1 MRRFL
6 CIVMVLMLVLCGLLS
21 VDAMAQETVKIG
33 FITPLTGFAAADGYS
48 SLESAKL
55 AVDYVNEHGGI
66 NGKKLELISYDDGCQ
81 PDQASALTRKLIEN
95 DKVAVVISGSYSSP
109 SRAAAVICQQAKVPF
124 TSTYAV
130 HPSIVEAGEYC
141 HRIGMA
147 APIQGRVGGYFAARE
162 LGAKRIALLI
172 MNNDFGVSLAEA
184 FKETALKLG
193 AEIVYEKKYPLG
205 ETEFRSYLNAIKAAD
220 PDLLYAPGYYN
231 EAANIVSQAREV
243 GLRCWLMGDEG
254 YDSPKFIELA
264 KTAAN
269 GVFIT
274 TDLNRDSDRPMTR
287 YFLEKY
293 KERTNIDADMVG
305 ASGFDAVMLVSH
317 ILNQVGTKANDIIR
331 YWDTI
336 ENFEDCATGPIITF
350 QERSA
355 IRPMDIQIVL
365 NNQFR
370 YFYRYYEPEIIYLN
384 PPSGGK

>member
-1 MRRFL
+1 MKRYL
-6 CIVMVLMLVLCGLLS
+6 ALAAALMLACGIAFS
-21 VDAMAQETVKIG
+21 AQAQETVKIG
-33 FITPLTGFAAADGYS
+33 FITPLTGFAAADGFS

-66 NGKKLELISYDDGCQ
+66 KGKKLELVSYDDACQ
-81 PDQASALTRKLIEN
+81 PDQASALTKKLIEN
-95 DKVAVVISGSYSSP
+95 DKVVVMISGSYSSP

-147 APIQGRVGGYFAARE
+147 APIQGRTGGYFAARE
-162 LGAKRIALLI
+162 LAAKRIALLI

-184 FKETALKLG
+184 FKETAIKLG
-193 AEIVYEKKYPLG
+193 AQIVYEKKYPLG
-205 ETEFRSYLNAIKAAD
+205 ETEFRSYLNAIKAAN
-220 PDLLYAPGYYN
+220 PDLIYAPGYYN

-243 GLRCWLMGDEG
+243 GLKCWLMGDEG

-264 KTAAN
+264 KSAAN

-274 TDLNRDSDRPMTR
+274 TDLNRDSNRPMTR
-287 YFLEKY
+287 YFLENY
-293 KERTNIDADMVG
+293 KKRTNIDADMVG
-305 ASGFDAVMLVSH
+305 ASAFDAVMLVSH
-317 ILNQVGTKANDIIR
+317 ILNKVGTDTNKIIQ

-336 ENFEDCATGPIITF
+336 KNFEDCATGPILMF
-350 QERSA
+350 QNRSA

-365 NNQFR
+365 NNRFR
-370 YFYRYYEPEIIYLN
+370 YFYRYNEPEVIYLGN
-384 PPSGGK
+384 KPEGK

>member
-1 MRRFL
+1 MKSYL
-6 CIVMVLMLVLCGLLS
+6 GLAADLMLVCGIAFS
-21 VDAMAQETVKIG
+21 AQAQQTVKIG

-66 NGKKLELISYDDGCQ
+66 KGKKLELVSYDDACQ
-81 PDQASALTRKLIEN
+81 PDQASALTKKLIEN
-95 DKVAVVISGSYSSP
+95 DKVVVMISGSYSSP

-124 TSTYAV
+124 TSSYAV

-147 APIQGRVGGYFAARE
+147 PIQGRTGGYFAARE
-162 LGAKRIALLI
+162 LAAKRIALLI

-184 FKETALKLG
+184 FKETAIKLG
-193 AEIVYEKKYPLG
+193 AQIVYEKKYPLG
-205 ETEFRSYLNAIKAAD
+205 ETEFRSYLNAIKAAN
-220 PDLLYAPGYYN
+220 PDLIYAPGYYN

-243 GLRCWLMGDEG
+243 GLKCGLMGDEG

-264 KTAAN
+264 KSAAN

-274 TDLNRDSDRPMTR
+274 TDLNRDSNRPMTR
-287 YFLEKY
+287 YFLENY
-293 KERTNIDADMVG
+293 KKRTNIDADMVG
-305 ASGFDAVMLVSH
+305 ASAFDAVMLVSH
-317 ILNQVGTKANDIIR
+317 ILNKVGTDANKIIQ

-336 ENFEDCATGPIITF
+336 KNFEDCATGPILMF
-350 QERSA
+350 QNRSA

-365 NNQFR
+365 NNRFR
-370 YFYRYYEPEIIYLN
+370 YFYRYNEPEVIYLGN
-384 PPSGGK
+384 KPEGK

>member
-1 MRRFL
+1 MRRFFS
-6 CIVMVLMLVLCGLLS
+6 IAAIAIISICGLLS
-21 VDAMAQETVKIG
+21 ISAYAQETVKVG
-33 FITPLTGFAAADGYS
+33 FIAPLTGFAAADGYS

-66 NGKKLELISYDDGCQ
+66 KGKKLELVSYDDACQ

-95 DKVAVVISGSYSSP
+95 DKVAVMISGSYSSP

-147 APIQGRVGGYFAARE
+147 APIQGRTGGYFAVRE

-184 FKETALKLG
+184 LKETAIKLG
-193 AEIVYEKKYPLG
+193 AQIVYEKKYPLG
-205 ETEFRSYLNAIKAAD
+205 ETEFRNYLNAIKAAD
-220 PDLLYAPGYYN
+220 PDLIYAPGYYN
-231 EAANIVSQAREV
+231 EAANIVPQAREI
-243 GLRCWLMGDEG
+243 GLKCWLMGDEG

-264 KTAAN
+264 GAAAN

-274 TDLNRDSDRPMTR
+274 TDLNRDSDRPMTQ
-287 YFLEKY
+287 YFLKNY

-305 ASGFDAVMLVSH
+305 ASAFDAVMLVSH
-317 ILNQVGTKANDIIR
+317 ILNKVGTDANKIIE

-336 ENFEDCATGPIITF
+336 ENFEDCSTGPILMF
-350 QERSA
+350 QNRSA

-370 YFYRYYEPEIIYLN
+370 YFYRYYEPEVIYLN
-384 PPSGGK
+384 PPSEGK